1 MKAVVLENYGGIE
14 ELQIRE
20 IPNPLPGSEEL
31 LVKVHATALNRAD
44 ILQRKGLYPGPPSEH
59 EIPGLEFSGIVQAL
73 GSDVMNYAI
82 GDRVM
87 GIVASGAYAEHL
99 TIHHQQAMLIP
110 ENLSYEDAA
119 AIPEAW
125 LTAYDALLD
134 KGKLTN

>member
-1 MKAVVLENYGGIE
+1 MKAVVLENYGGTE

-87 GIVASGAYAEHL
+87 GIVASGGICRTPNNSPSASYAH
-99 TIHHQQAMLIP
+99 
-110 ENLSYEDAA
+110 S
-119 AIPEAW
+119 
-125 LTAYDALLD
+125 
-134 KGKLTN
+134 GKPILRRRSGNTRSMVNCL